1 MGIAELFTS
10 APLKED
16 PDSNKSFNKNE
27 IKFFTCYN
35 LNYLLA
41 SVTILALVPGATQQT
56 QQEQCS
62 MVSLF

>member
-35 LNYLLA
+35 LNYLLT
-41 SVTILALVPGATQQT
+41 SVTILALVPGAAQ
-56 QQEQCS
+56 
-62 MVSLF
+62 